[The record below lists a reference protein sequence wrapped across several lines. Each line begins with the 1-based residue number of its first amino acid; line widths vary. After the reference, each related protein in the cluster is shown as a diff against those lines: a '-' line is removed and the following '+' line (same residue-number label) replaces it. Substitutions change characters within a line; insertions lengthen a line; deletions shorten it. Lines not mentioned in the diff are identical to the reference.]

1 MKERLLFPSLF
12 CGCCMLFGHFKQKSP
27 NTLLYARVSVIMYIK
42 LFKEL
47 VVLTFFGGLISI
59 GNVSTLLLVVF
70 SVLFLGY
77 ALGRIK
83 IKGISLGDAGVFLVA
98 LLVGALFFGVDTTGA
113 LLFDF
118 SKNYN
123 YSAGLA
129 LIESLGLI
137 LFVTSVGYMAGPRFV
152 QNLKRNFKMYAPLGV
167 LIPLMGGIIG
177 IGCILLG
184 EVVGYGS
191 TIDEQDGFVAMIVG
205 ILSGALTSTPAF
217 SAAKATVA
225 PQYMGLVSVGHGIA
239 YIFGVVG
246 KVLFIQLIPRIE
258 KANMEKERALLLPVA
273 NAEEKKDGKKLF
285 SLDAAGLAPFALAAM
300 LGVLIGQIKIP
311 LSSDGFVGTC
321 FSLTTTGG
329 CLLVSLIFGH
339 FGRLGRLSILPSTH
353 TLKLLRELGLVLF
366 LAGAGI
372 PGGAEFVAC
381 FDPIYFL
388 YGAVMTVVP
397 LILAYLFAKLVLKMG
412 LLNNLGAITG
422 AMTST
427 PALGTLIST
436 AGTEVVAT
444 AYAATYPIALITVV
458 LVSQF
463 LIILF

>member
-1 MKERLLFPSLF
+1 MSL
-12 CGCCMLFGHFKQKSP
+12 
-27 NTLLYARVSVIMYIK
+27 
-42 LFKEL
+42 
-47 VVLTFFGGLISI
+47 FGGLISI
-59 GNVSTLLLVVF
+59 GSTSLLLLIVF

-98 LLVGALFFGVDTTGA
+98 LLAGALFFGVNESGA
-113 LLFDF
+113 LLLNFG
-118 SKNYN
+118 SNYDH
-123 YSAGLA
+123 SQGLA

-152 QNLKRNFKMYAPLGV
+152 QNLRHNFARYAPLGV
-167 LIPLMGGIIG
+167 LIPLMGGVIAV
-177 IGCILLG
+177 GCILLG
-184 EVVGYGS
+184 ELIGYGS
-191 TIDEQDGFVAMIVG
+191 TIKEQDGFVAMIVG

-225 PQYMGLVSVGHGIA
+225 AEYMGLVSVGHGIA

-258 KANMEKERALLLPVA
+258 RADMEKERALLLPTA
-273 NAEEKKDGKKLF
+273 SIDDKKEDRKLF
-285 SLDAAGLAPFALAAM
+285 SLDVAGLAPFALAAI
-300 LGVLIGQIKIP
+300 LGTVVGQIKIP
-311 LSSDGFVGTC
+311 LSADGFDGTC
-321 FSLTTTGG
+321 FALTTTGG
-329 CLLVSLIFGH
+329 CLLVSLLFGH
-339 FGRLGRLSILPSTH
+339 FGRIGNWNILPPTK

-388 YGAVMTVVP
+388 YGAVMTVIP
-397 LILAYLFAKLVLKMG
+397 LILAYLFAKFVLKMG

-436 AGTEVVAT
+436 AGTEDVAT

>member
-1 MKERLLFPSLF
+1 MSL
-12 CGCCMLFGHFKQKSP
+12 
-27 NTLLYARVSVIMYIK
+27 
-42 LFKEL
+42 
-47 VVLTFFGGLISI
+47 FGGLISI
-59 GNVSTLLLVVF
+59 GNVSLLLLVIF

-77 ALGRIK
+77 ILGRIK
-83 IKGISLGDAGVFLVA
+83 IKGISLGDSGVFLVA
-98 LLVGALFFGVDTTGA
+98 LLIGALFFGVDESGA
-113 LLFDF
+113 LLFNF
-118 SKNYN
+118 SNNYN
-123 YSAGLA
+123 FSSSLS

-137 LFVTSVGYMAGPRFV
+137 LFVTSVGYMAGPRFI
-152 QNLKRNFKMYAPLGV
+152 QNLKSNFKRYAPLGV

-191 TIDEQDGFVAMIVG
+191 TIEEQDGFVAMIVG

-217 SAAKATVA
+217 SAAKATVSSE
-225 PQYMGLVSVGHGIA
+225 YMGLVSVGHGIA

-258 KANMEKERALLLPVA
+258 KADMEKERALLLPATNV
-273 NAEEKKDGKKLF
+273 EEKKNDKKLF
-285 SLDAAGLAPFALAAM
+285 SLDSAGLAPFALAAM
-300 LGVLIGQIKIP
+300 LGVVIGQIKIP
-311 LSSDGFVGTC
+311 LSADGFDGTC

-339 FGRLGRLSILPSTH
+339 FERVGKFNILPSTQ

-397 LILAYLFAKLVLKMG
+397 LILAYLFAKFVLKMG

-436 AGTEVVAT
+436 AGTEDVAT

>member
-1 MKERLLFPSLF
+1 MSL
-12 CGCCMLFGHFKQKSP
+12 
-27 NTLLYARVSVIMYIK
+27 
-42 LFKEL
+42 
-47 VVLTFFGGLISI
+47 FGGLISI
-59 GNVSTLLLVVF
+59 GNVPTLLLVVF

-83 IKGISLGDAGVFLVA
+83 IKGIALGDAGVFLVA
-98 LLVGALFFGVDTTGA
+98 LLVGALFFCVNADGA

-118 SKNYN
+118 SSNVD
-123 YSAGLA
+123 YSQSLA
-129 LIESLGLI
+129 LMEGFGLI

-152 QNLKRNFKMYAPLGV
+152 QNIRSNFKRYAPLGV
-167 LIPLMGGIIG
+167 LIPLMGGVIG
-177 IGCILLG
+177 VGCILLG

-191 TIDEQDGFVAMIVG
+191 TIAEQDGFVAMIVG

-225 PQYMGLVSVGHGIA
+225 PEYMGLVSVGHGIA

-258 KANMEKERALLLPVA
+258 KADMEKERALLLPVTKT
-273 NAEEKKDGKKLF
+273 EEQKNSKKLF
-285 SLDAAGLAPFALAAM
+285 LLDGAGLAPFALAAM
-300 LGVLIGQIKIP
+300 LGVLVGQIKIP
-311 LSSDGFVGTC
+311 LSADGFDGTC

-339 FGRLGRLSILPSTH
+339 FGRIGKLSMLPSTQ

-366 LAGAGI
+366 LVGAGI

-397 LILAYLFAKLVLKMG
+397 LIFAYLFAKLVLKMG

-436 AGTEVVAT
+436 AGTEDVAA

>member
-1 MKERLLFPSLF
+1 MSLL
-12 CGCCMLFGHFKQKSP
+12 
-27 NTLLYARVSVIMYIK
+27 
-42 LFKEL
+42 
-47 VVLTFFGGLISI
+47 GGLVSI
-59 GNVSTLLLVVF
+59 GIIPMLLLVVF

-98 LLVGALFFGVDTTGA
+98 LLIGALFFGVDANGA
-113 LLFDF
+113 LLFDL
-118 SKNYN
+118 SGSLD
-123 YSAGLA
+123 YSAGLS

-152 QNLKRNFKMYAPLGV
+152 QNLKHNWRLYAPLGV

-177 IGCILLG
+177 VGCILLG
-184 EVVGYGS
+184 EVVGFGA
-191 TIDEQDGFVAMIVG
+191 TIKEQDGFVAMIVG

-225 PQYMGLVSVGHGIA
+225 PEYMGLVSVGHGIA

-258 KANMEKERALLLPVA
+258 GADMEKERALLLPVA
-273 NAEEKKDGKKLF
+273 KIDDKNDGKKLF
-285 SLDAAGLAPFALAAM
+285 SLDAAGLAPFALAAV
-300 LGVLIGQIKIP
+300 LGVVVGQIKIP
-311 LSSDGFVGTC
+311 LSANGFAGTC

-339 FGRLGRLSILPSTH
+339 FGRMGKLSILPPKQ
-353 TLKLLRELGLVLF
+353 TLKLLREIGLVLF

-388 YGAVMTVVP
+388 YGAVMTVIP
-397 LILAYLFAKLVLKMG
+397 MILAYLFAKFILKIG

-436 AGTEVVAT
+436 AGTEDVAS

>member
-1 MKERLLFPSLF
+1 MI
-12 CGCCMLFGHFKQKSP
+12 C
-27 NTLLYARVSVIMYIK
+27 
-42 LFKEL
+42 
-47 VVLTFFGGLISI
+47 LTFLGGLVSI

-98 LLVGALFFGVDTTGA
+98 LLVGALFVGVNENGALFFGVNENGA

-118 SKNYN
+118 SGSYGFTN
-123 YSAGLA
+123 GLA

-137 LFVTSVGYMAGPRFV
+137 LFVTSVGYMAGPRFI
-152 QNLKRNFKMYAPLGV
+152 QNLKRNFKQYAPLGV
-167 LIPLMGGIIG
+167 LIPLLGGIIG
-177 IGCILLG
+177 VGCILLG
-184 EVVGYGS
+184 EMVGYGS
-191 TIDEQDGFVAMIVG
+191 TIETQDGFVAMIVG

-225 PQYMGLVSVGHGIA
+225 PEYMGLVSVGHGIA

-258 KANMEKERALLLPVA
+258 KADMEKERALLLPVA
-273 NAEEKKDGKKLF
+273 TATEKKNEKKLF

-300 LGVLIGQIKIP
+300 LGTVIGQVKIP
-311 LSSDGFVGTC
+311 LSGDGFDGTC
-321 FSLTTTGG
+321 FALTTTGG

-339 FGRLGRLSILPSTH
+339 FGRMGKLNILPSTH

-381 FDPIYFL
+381 FDPVYFL
-388 YGAVMTVVP
+388 YGAVMTVIP
-397 LILAYLFAKLVLKMG
+397 MILAYLFAKFVLKMR

-436 AGTEVVAT
+436 AGTEDVAT

>member
-1 MKERLLFPSLF
+1 MSWL
-12 CGCCMLFGHFKQKSP
+12 
-27 NTLLYARVSVIMYIK
+27 
-42 LFKEL
+42 
-47 VVLTFFGGLISI
+47 GGLISI
-59 GNVSTLLLVVF
+59 GNASVLLLVLF

-83 IKGISLGDAGVFLVA
+83 IKGITLGDAGVFLIA
-98 LLVGALFFGVDTTGA
+98 LLVGALFFSAGEGGA

-118 SKNYN
+118 SKTYDF
-123 YSAGLA
+123 SGGLS
-129 LIESLGLI
+129 LIESFGLI
-137 LFVTSVGYMAGPRFV
+137 LFVTSVGYMAGPRFI
-152 QNLKRNFKMYAPLGV
+152 QNLKHNFKLYAPLGV

-191 TIDEQDGFVAMIVG
+191 TIAEQDGFVAMIVG

-225 PQYMGLVSVGHGIA
+225 PEYMGLVSVGHGIA

-258 KANMEKERALLLPVA
+258 KADMEKERALLLPVA
-273 NAEEKKDGKKLF
+273 SATKKKNEQKLF
-285 SLDAAGLAPFALAAM
+285 ALDGAGLAPFALAAM
-300 LGVLIGQIKIP
+300 LGVVVGQIKIP
-311 LSSDGFVGTC
+311 LSAAGFSGTC

-329 CLLVSLIFGH
+329 CLLISLIFGH
-339 FGRLGRLSILPSTH
+339 FGRMGKLNILPSAG

-388 YGAVMTVVP
+388 YGAVMTVIP
-397 LILAYLFAKLVLKMG
+397 MILAYLFAKFVLKMG

-436 AGTEVVAT
+436 AGTEDVAA

-463 LIILF
+463 LIIFF

>member
-1 MKERLLFPSLF
+1 MSLL
-12 CGCCMLFGHFKQKSP
+12 
-27 NTLLYARVSVIMYIK
+27 
-42 LFKEL
+42 
-47 VVLTFFGGLISI
+47 GGLISI
-59 GNVSTLLLVVF
+59 GNVSALLLVVF

-83 IKGISLGDAGVFLVA
+83 IKGISLGDAGVFLIA
-98 LLVGALFFGVDTTGA
+98 LLVGALFFGVDDSGA

-118 SKNYN
+118 SQNYD
-123 YSAGLA
+123 YSQSLS

-152 QNLKRNFKMYAPLGV
+152 QNLKRNFGLYAPLGV
-167 LIPLMGGIIG
+167 LIPLIG
-177 IGCILLG
+177 DGILLG

-191 TIDEQDGFVAMIVG
+191 TIAEQDGFVAMIVG

-225 PQYMGLVSVGHGIA
+225 PEYMGLVSVGHGIA

-258 KANMEKERALLLPVA
+258 KADMEKERALLLPVTKI
-273 NAEEKKDGKKLF
+273 EEKKDDKKLF
-285 SLDAAGLAPFALAAM
+285 SLDAAGIAPFALAAM
-300 LGVLIGQIKIP
+300 LGVVIGQIKIP
-311 LSSDGFVGTC
+311 LSADGFSGTC

-339 FGRLGRLSILPSTH
+339 FGRMGKLNILPSAQ

-397 LILAYLFAKLVLKMG
+397 LILAYLFAKCVLKMG

-436 AGTEVVAT
+436 AGTEDVAA

-463 LIILF
+463 LIILL

>member
-1 MKERLLFPSLF
+1 M
-12 CGCCMLFGHFKQKSP
+12 
-27 NTLLYARVSVIMYIK
+27 
-42 LFKEL
+42 
-47 VVLTFFGGLISI
+47 TFLGGLISI
-59 GNVSTLLLVVF
+59 GNVSTMLLVVF

-83 IKGISLGDAGVFLVA
+83 IKGISLGDAGVFLIA
-98 LLVGALFFGVDTTGA
+98 LLVGALFFGVDESGA

-118 SKNYN
+118 SGNYD
-123 YSAGLA
+123 YTSGLS
-129 LIESLGLI
+129 LVESLGLI

-152 QNLKRNFKMYAPLGV
+152 QNLKRNFKLYAPLGV

-177 IGCILLG
+177 VGCILLG

-191 TIDEQDGFVAMIVG
+191 TIDTQDGFVAMVVG

-225 PQYMGLVSVGHGIA
+225 PEYMGLVSVGHGIA

-246 KVLFIQLIPRIE
+246 KVLFIQFIPRIE
-258 KANMEKERALLLPVA
+258 KADMAAERAKLLPVA
-273 NAEEKKDGKKLF
+273 GVQEKKESKKLF
-285 SLDAAGLAPFALAAM
+285 ALDSAGIAPFALAAT
-300 LGVLIGQIKIP
+300 LGTVVGQIKIP
-311 LSSDGFVGTC
+311 LSANGFDGTC
-321 FSLTTTGG
+321 FALTTTGG

-339 FGRLGRLSILPSTH
+339 LGRVGKLGILPSQQ
-353 TLKLLRELGLVLF
+353 TLKLLREIGLVLF

-388 YGAVMTVVP
+388 YGAVMTVIP
-397 LILAYLFAKLVLKMG
+397 MILAYLFAKYILKMG

-436 AGTEVVAT
+436 AGTEDVAT

>member
-1 MKERLLFPSLF
+1 M
-12 CGCCMLFGHFKQKSP
+12 
-27 NTLLYARVSVIMYIK
+27 
-42 LFKEL
+42 
-47 VVLTFFGGLISI
+47 TFFGGLISI
-59 GNVSTLLLVVF
+59 GNLPTMLLVVF

-77 ALGRIK
+77 LLGRIR

-98 LLVGALFFGVDTTGA
+98 LLVGALFFGVDESGA

-118 SKNYN
+118 SKNYD
-123 YSAGLA
+123 YTSVLS
-129 LIESLGLI
+129 LIESFGLI
-137 LFVTSVGYMAGPRFV
+137 LFVTSVGYMAGPRFLP
-152 QNLKRNFKMYAPLGV
+152 NLKRNFKLYAPLGV

-177 IGCILLG
+177 VGCILLG
-184 EVVGYGS
+184 EVVGYGA
-191 TIDEQDGFVAMIVG
+191 TIAEQDGFVAMIVG

-225 PQYMGLVSVGHGIA
+225 PNYMGLVSVGHGIA

-246 KVLFIQLIPRIE
+246 KVLFIQLIPKIE
-258 KANMEKERALLLPVA
+258 KADMDKERALLLPA
-273 NAEEKKDGKKLF
+273 TMAIEKKKNKKLF
-285 SLDAAGLAPFALAAM
+285 SLDTAGIAPFALAAM
-300 LGVLIGQIKIP
+300 LGTVIGQIKIP
-311 LSSDGFVGTC
+311 LSTQGFDGTC
-321 FSLTTTGG
+321 FALTTTGG
-329 CLLVSLIFGH
+329 CLLVSLLFGH
-339 FGRLGRLSILPSTH
+339 FGRVGKLNILPSSQ
-353 TLKLLRELGLVLF
+353 TLKILRELGLVLF

-372 PGGAEFVAC
+372 PGGAEFVDC

-388 YGAVMTVVP
+388 YGAVMTLVP
-397 LILAYLFAKLVLKMG
+397 MILAYLFAKFILKMG

-427 PALGTLIST
+427 PALGTLIAA
-436 AGTEVVAT
+436 AGTEDVAT

>member
-1 MKERLLFPSLF
+1 MSL
-12 CGCCMLFGHFKQKSP
+12 
-27 NTLLYARVSVIMYIK
+27 
-42 LFKEL
+42 
-47 VVLTFFGGLISI
+47 FGGLISI
-59 GNVSTLLLVVF
+59 GNVVTLLLVVF

-98 LLVGALFFGVDTTGA
+98 LLVGALFFGTGADGA

-118 SKNYN
+118 SK
-123 YSAGLA
+123 SFDFSGGLA
-129 LIESLGLI
+129 LIESFGLV

-152 QNLKRNFKMYAPLGV
+152 QNLKQNLGCYAPLGV
-167 LIPLMGGIIG
+167 LIPVLGGILAV
-177 IGCILLG
+177 GCILLG

-191 TIDEQDGFVAMIVG
+191 TIKSRDGFVAMIVG

-217 SAAKATVA
+217 SAAKATVS
-225 PQYMGLVSVGHGIA
+225 PEYMGLVSVGHGIA

-258 KANMEKERALLLPVA
+258 KADMEKERALLLPVA
-273 NAEEKKDGKKLF
+273 TAEEKRDSKKLF
-285 SLDAAGLAPFALAAM
+285 ALDGAGLAPFALAAM
-300 LGVLIGQIKIP
+300 LGVVIGQIRIP
-311 LSSDGFVGTC
+311 LSADGFSGTC

-339 FGRLGRLSILPSTH
+339 FGRIGKLSILPSAQA
-353 TLKLLRELGLVLF
+353 LKLLREVGLVLF

-372 PGGAEFVAC
+372 PGGAEFIAC

-397 LILAYLFAKLVLKMG
+397 MVLAYLFAKYILKMG

-427 PALGTLIST
+427 PALGTLISA
-436 AGTEVVAT
+436 AGTEDVAT
-444 AYAATYPIALITVV
+444 AYAATYPIALLTVV
-458 LVSQF
+458 LVSQL

>member
-1 MKERLLFPSLF
+1 M
-12 CGCCMLFGHFKQKSP
+12 
-27 NTLLYARVSVIMYIK
+27 
-42 LFKEL
+42 
-47 VVLTFFGGLISI
+47 TFLGGLISI
-59 GNVSTLLLVVF
+59 GNVAALLLVVF
-70 SVLFLGY
+70 SVLLLGY

-83 IKGISLGDAGVFLVA
+83 IKGISLGDAGVFLIA
-98 LLVGALFFGVDTTGA
+98 LAIGALFFDVDADGA

-118 SKNYN
+118 FGGYD
-123 YSAGLA
+123 YSQGLA

-137 LFVTSVGYMAGPRFV
+137 LFVTSVGYMAGPRFL
-152 QNLKRNFKMYAPLGV
+152 QNLKRNFKLYAPLGV
-167 LIPLMGGIIG
+167 LIPLMGGIIAV
-177 IGCILLG
+177 GCILLG

-191 TIDEQDGFVAMIVG
+191 TIESQDGFVAMIVG

-225 PQYMGLVSVGHGIA
+225 PVYMGLVSVGHGIA

-258 KANMEKERALLLPVA
+258 HADMEKERALLLPVTT
-273 NAEEKKDGKKLF
+273 AENKKDGKKLL
-285 SLDAAGLAPFALAAM
+285 SLDAAGIAPFALAATI
-300 LGVLIGQIKIP
+300 GVLIGQIKIP
-311 LSSDGFVGTC
+311 LSANGFEGTC

-329 CLLVSLIFGH
+329 CLLVSLFFGH
-339 FGRLGRLSILPSTH
+339 FGRIGKLSILPSTS

-372 PGGAEFVAC
+372 PGGAEFIAC

-388 YGAVMTVVP
+388 YGAIMTVLP

-412 LLNNLGAITG
+412 LLDNLGAISG

-436 AGTEVVAT
+436 AGTEDVAA

>member
-1 MKERLLFPSLF
+1 MSLL
-12 CGCCMLFGHFKQKSP
+12 
-27 NTLLYARVSVIMYIK
+27 
-42 LFKEL
+42 
-47 VVLTFFGGLISI
+47 GGLVSI
-59 GNVSTLLLVVF
+59 GNVSLLLLVVF

-98 LLVGALFFGVDTTGA
+98 LLIGALFFGVNTNGA
-113 LLFDF
+113 LLFDLSGSF
-118 SKNYN
+118 D
-123 YSAGLA
+123 YSAGLS

-137 LFVTSVGYMAGPRFV
+137 LFVTSVGYMAGPRFI
-152 QNLKRNFKMYAPLGV
+152 QNLKHNLGLYAPLGV

-177 IGCILLG
+177 VGCILLG
-184 EVVGYGS
+184 EVVGYGA
-191 TIDEQDGFVAMIVG
+191 TIKEQDGFVAMVVG

-225 PQYMGLVSVGHGIA
+225 PEYMGLVSVGHGIA

-258 KANMEKERALLLPVA
+258 RADMEKERALLLPTAKVEGK
-273 NAEEKKDGKKLF
+273 NDGKKLF
-285 SLDAAGLAPFALAAM
+285 ALDAAGLAPFALAAV
-300 LGVLIGQIKIP
+300 LGVVVGQIKIP
-311 LSSDGFVGTC
+311 LSANGFAGTC

-339 FGRLGRLSILPSTH
+339 FGRMGKLNLLPPTQ
-353 TLKLLRELGLVLF
+353 TLKLLREVGLVLF

-388 YGAVMTVVP
+388 YGAVMTVIP
-397 LILAYLFAKLVLKMG
+397 MILAYLFAKFILKMG

-436 AGTEVVAT
+436 AGTEDVAS

>member
-1 MKERLLFPSLF
+1 MSL
-12 CGCCMLFGHFKQKSP
+12 
-27 NTLLYARVSVIMYIK
+27 
-42 LFKEL
+42 
-47 VVLTFFGGLISI
+47 FGGLFSI
-59 GNVSTLLLVVF
+59 GNVSLLLLVVF
-70 SVLFLGY
+70 AVLFLGY

-98 LLVGALFFGVDTTGA
+98 LLAGALFFGVGESGA
-113 LLFDF
+113 LLLQLSPNYDF
-118 SKNYN
+118 GS
-123 YSAGLA
+123 GLS
-129 LIESLGLI
+129 LVESLGLI
-137 LFVTSVGYMAGPRFV
+137 LFVTSVGYMAGPRFI
-152 QNLKRNFKMYAPLGV
+152 QNLKRNFKLYAPLGV

-177 IGCILLG
+177 IGCILFG
-184 EVVGYGS
+184 EVVGYGA
-191 TIDEQDGFVAMIVG
+191 TIQEQDGFVAMIVG

-217 SAAKATVA
+217 SAAKATVS
-225 PQYMGLVSVGHGIA
+225 PEYMGLVSVGHGIA

-258 KANMEKERALLLPVA
+258 KADMEKERALLLPA
-273 NAEEKKDGKKLF
+273 ATAEEKKNSNKLF
-285 SLDAAGLAPFALAAM
+285 SLDGAGLAPFALAAM
-300 LGVLIGQIKIP
+300 LGVVIGQIKIP
-311 LSSDGFVGTC
+311 LSSNGFAGTC

-339 FGRLGRLSILPSTH
+339 FGRMGKLNILPSTQ
-353 TLKLLRELGLVLF
+353 TLKLLREIGLVLF

-372 PGGAEFVAC
+372 PGGAEFVEC

-388 YGAVMTVVP
+388 YGALMTVIPMV
-397 LILAYLFAKLVLKMG
+397 LAYLFAKFILKMG

-436 AGTEVVAT
+436 AGTEDVAA

>member
-1 MKERLLFPSLF
+1 MNFRY
-12 CGCCMLFGHFKQKSP
+12 LFGILNKKHK
-27 NTLLYARVSVIMYIK
+27 NTLQTRARVWYNIDTT
-42 LFKEL
+42 LKEL
-47 VVLTFFGGLISI
+47 IYLTFWGGLISI

-77 ALGRIK
+77 TLGRIK
-83 IKGISLGDAGVFLVA
+83 IKGISLGDAGVFLIA
-98 LLVGALFFGVDTTGA
+98 LAFGALFFGVDANGA

-118 SKNYN
+118 SGGYD
-123 YSAGLA
+123 YTQGLS

-137 LFVTSVGYMAGPRFV
+137 LFVTSVGYMAGPRFL
-152 QNLKRNFKMYAPLGV
+152 QNLKHNFKRYAPLGV
-167 LIPLMGGIIG
+167 LIPLLGGIIAV
-177 IGCILLG
+177 GCILLG

-191 TIDEQDGFVAMIVG
+191 TIENQDGFVAMIVG

-225 PQYMGLVSVGHGIA
+225 AEYMGLVSVGHGIA

-258 KANMEKERALLLPVA
+258 KADMEKERALLLPVA
-273 NAEEKKDGKKLF
+273 SVEEKKNEKNLF

-300 LGVLIGQIKIP
+300 LGTVVGQIKIP
-311 LSSDGFVGTC
+311 LSANGFEGTC
-321 FSLTTTGG
+321 FAMTTTGG
-329 CLLVSLIFGH
+329 CLFVSLLFGH
-339 FGRLGRLSILPSTH
+339 FGRIGKLSILPPTK

-388 YGAVMTVVP
+388 YGAVMTVIP

-436 AGTEVVAT
+436 AGTEDVAT

>member
-1 MKERLLFPSLF
+1 MSFWGGL
-12 CGCCMLFGHFKQKSP
+12 
-27 NTLLYARVSVIMYIK
+27 VSV
-42 LFKEL
+42 
-47 VVLTFFGGLISI
+47 
-59 GNVSTLLLVVF
+59 GNVSLLLLVVF
-70 SVLFLGY
+70 GVLFLGY

-83 IKGISLGDAGVFLVA
+83 IKGISLGDAGVFLIA
-98 LLVGALFFGVDTTGA
+98 LLAGALFFSVNEGGA
-113 LLFDF
+113 LVLGTNTYDF
-118 SKNYN
+118 
-123 YSAGLA
+123 SAGLT
-129 LIESLGLI
+129 LTESIGLV
-137 LFVTSVGYMAGPRFV
+137 LFVTSVGYMAGPRFI
-152 QNLKRNFKMYAPLGV
+152 QNLRSNFKRYAPLGV
-167 LIPLMGGIIG
+167 LIPLLGGIIG
-177 IGCILLG
+177 VGCIFFG

-191 TIDEQDGFVAMIVG
+191 TIESRDGFVAMIVG

-225 PQYMGLVSVGHGIA
+225 PEYMGLVSVGHGIA

-258 KANMEKERALLLPVA
+258 RADMEKERALLLPA
-273 NAEEKKDGKKLF
+273 TKIEEKKESKTLF
-285 SLDAAGLAPFALAAM
+285 SLDAAGLAPFTLAAM
-300 LGVLIGQIKIP
+300 LGMVIGQIKIP
-311 LSSDGFVGTC
+311 LSANGFDGTC

-329 CLLVSLIFGH
+329 CLLVSLLFGH
-339 FGRLGRLSILPSTH
+339 FGRVGKLNILPSAQ

-436 AGTEVVAT
+436 AGTEDVAT

>member
-1 MKERLLFPSLF
+1 MSL
-12 CGCCMLFGHFKQKSP
+12 
-27 NTLLYARVSVIMYIK
+27 
-42 LFKEL
+42 
-47 VVLTFFGGLISI
+47 FGGLISI
-59 GNVSTLLLVVF
+59 GSASLLLLIVF

-83 IKGISLGDAGVFLVA
+83 IKGISLGDAGVFLIA
-98 LLVGALFFGVDTTGA
+98 LLFGALFFEINESDA

-118 SKNYN
+118 SGSYDYTN
-123 YSAGLA
+123 GLA
-129 LIESLGLI
+129 LIESIGLI
-137 LFVTSVGYMAGPRFV
+137 LFVTSVGYMAGPRFL
-152 QNLKRNFKMYAPLGV
+152 QNLKRNFKLYAPLGV

-177 IGCILLG
+177 VGCILLG

-191 TIDEQDGFVAMIVG
+191 TIDKQDGFVAMIVG

-225 PQYMGLVSVGHGIA
+225 PEYMGLVSVGHGIA

-258 KANMEKERALLLPVA
+258 KADMEKERALLLPVA
-273 NAEEKKDGKKLF
+273 SAEEKKDEKKWF

-300 LGVLIGQIKIP
+300 LGTVVGQIKIP
-311 LSSDGFVGTC
+311 LSTDGFEGTC
-321 FSLTTTGG
+321 FALTTTGG
-329 CLLVSLIFGH
+329 CLLVSLLFGH
-339 FGRLGRLSILPSTH
+339 FGHVGKINILPSTQ

-366 LAGAGI
+366 FAGAGI

-388 YGAVMTVVP
+388 YGAVMTVIP
-397 LILAYLFAKLVLKMG
+397 MILAYLFAKFILKMG

-436 AGTEVVAT
+436 AGTEDVAA

-463 LIILF
+463 LIILC

>member
-1 MKERLLFPSLF
+1 MV
-12 CGCCMLFGHFKQKSP
+12 FGHFKQKSP

-59 GNVSTLLLVVF
+59 GNVSLLLLVVF
-70 SVLFLGY
+70 SVLFFGY

-113 LLFDF
+113 LLFDLSNSYDY
-118 SKNYN
+118 SK
-123 YSAGLA
+123 GLA
-129 LIESLGLI
+129 LIESIGLI

-191 TIDEQDGFVAMIVG
+191 TIDKQDGFVAMIVG

-217 SAAKATVA
+217 SAAKATVS
-225 PQYMGLVSVGHGIA
+225 PEYMGLVSVGHGIA

-258 KANMEKERALLLPVA
+258 KADLEKERTLLLPVA

-311 LSSDGFVGTC
+311 LSSDGFAGTC

-339 FGRLGRLSILPSTH
+339 FGRMGKLSILPSTH
-353 TLKLLRELGLVLF
+353 ILKLLRELGLVLF

-388 YGAVMTVVP
+388 YGAVMTVIP
-397 LILAYLFAKLVLKMG
+397 MILAYLFAKYILKMG

-436 AGTEVVAT
+436 AGTEDVAA